1 MKVIYSPQ
9 LMEEAAFRHLSHLE
23 RSGYRSEYDE
33 YHSLADPIYELPE
46 DDREIAFEKVNKVF
60 FTERLKLGEH
70 VLSALEAVGLIPKR
84 KRTTR
89 RAQLAAFAADADEA
103 PGELAA
109 QLEES
114 SSSIHGVP
122 GMDDDS
128 QETNL
133 DDQSDPLPDTD
144 LQIENNPEE
153 DSQGSKDTDSEDTD
167 SEDTDSE
174 DTDGIV
180 AYDMVRDFEERIN
193 EVHVKR
199 AINKVDEGSNVLNR
213 ISGKPMIEM
222 RVLASRFCNPE
233 EAQELDAFLIQEF
246 MHAKDMVDPE
256 FDYEDAFIPGNPSV
270 KNLITARF
278 RLLWNIYV
286 DARLSRAGI
295 ISTIPREARY
305 REFDNFYRK
314 VPEGQRR
321 GIFEGIW
328 RTERFTHEE
337 LLSMATDLESL
348 MSKYVDDADL
358 PEEERDYIHLQGSP
372 CPLCKF
378 PTYNWVDDPESIC
391 DEMVIEA
398 IQIDFPD
405 WENKD
410 GGCDRCI
417 EVYELRAGV

>member
-23 RSGYRSEYDE
+23 RSGYRSDYDE

-46 DDREIAFEKVNKVF
+46 DDREVAFEKVNRIF
-60 FTERLKLGEH
+60 FIERLKLGDH
-70 VLSALEAVGLIPKR
+70 VLRALEAVGLIPKR
-84 KRTTR
+84 KRTTK
-89 RAQLAAFAADADEA
+89 RAQLAAIALETDEA
-103 PGELAA
+103 SGEP
-109 QLEES
+109 EES
-114 SSSIHGVP
+114 SASMHLPPVN
-122 GMDDDS
+122 DDS
-128 QETNL
+128 QETT
-133 DDQSDPLPDTD
+133 SDEDLVPPLDTD
-144 LQIENNPEE
+144 LQIEDNP
-153 DSQGSKDTDSEDTD
+153 QKDNPDSE
-167 SEDTDSE
+167 E
-174 DTDGIV
+174 TDGV
-180 AYDMVRDFEERIN
+180 VSYDMVRDFEERIN

-278 RLLWNIYV
+278 RLLWNLYV
-286 DARLSRAGI
+286 DARLARAGI
-295 ISTIPREARY
+295 ISTMPREARY

-314 VPEGQRR
+314 IPEKQRR

-328 RTERFTHEE
+328 ATEKFTHEE

-348 MSKYVDDADL
+348 MTKYVEDADIS
-358 PEEERDYIHLQGSP
+358 EEERDFIHLQGSP

>member
-23 RSGYRSEYDE
+23 RSGYRSDYDE

-46 DDREIAFEKVNKVF
+46 DDREVAFEKVNRIF
-60 FTERLKLGEH
+60 FIERLKLGDH
-70 VLSALEAVGLIPKR
+70 VLRALEAVGLIPKR
-84 KRTTR
+84 KRTTK
-89 RAQLAAFAADADEA
+89 RAQLAAYALETDEA
-103 PGELAA
+103 SDE
-109 QLEES
+109 EES
-114 SSSIHGVP
+114 SASMHLPPV
-122 GMDDDS
+122 DDDS
-128 QETNL
+128 QETTSG
-133 DDQSDPLPDTD
+133 DDSQETTSEEDLAPPVDTD
-144 LQIENNPEE
+144 LQVADNPQKN
-153 DSQGSKDTDSEDTD
+153 DPDSE
-167 SEDTDSE
+167 E
-174 DTDGIV
+174 TDGV
-180 AYDMVRDFEERIN
+180 VSYDMIRDFEERIN

-278 RLLWNIYV
+278 RLLWNLYV
-286 DARLSRAGI
+286 DARLARSGI
-295 ISTIPREARY
+295 ISTMPREARY

-314 VPEGQRR
+314 IPEKQRR

-328 RTERFTHEE
+328 VTEKFTHEE

-348 MSKYVDDADL
+348 MSKYVDDADIS
-358 PEEERDYIHLQGSP
+358 EEERDFIHLQGSP

>member
-46 DDREIAFEKVNKVF
+46 DDREIAFEKVNKIF
-60 FTERLKLGEH
+60 FIERLKLGDH
-70 VLSALEAVGLIPKR
+70 VLRALEAVGLIPKR
-84 KRTTR
+84 KRTTKR
-89 RAQLAAFAADADEA
+89 EQLAAVALGADET
-103 PGELAA
+103 PSE
-109 QLEES
+109 LEES
-114 SSSIHGVP
+114 SSYIHAVP
-122 GMDDDS
+122 VDSDS
-128 QETNL
+128 QETS
-133 DDQSDPLPDTD
+133 SDEDLVSSTDTD
-144 LQIENNPEE
+144 LQVEDNPT
-153 DSQGSKDTDSEDTD
+153 DTDLQVEDNPQ
-167 SEDTDSE
+167 EDNQDSE
-174 DTDGIV
+174 DTDGV
-180 AYDMVRDFEERIN
+180 VSYDMVRDFEERIN

-278 RLLWNIYV
+278 RLLWNCYV
-286 DARLSRAGI
+286 DARLARSGI
-295 ISTIPREARY
+295 ISTMPREARY

-314 VPEGQRR
+314 VPEKQRR

-328 RTERFTHEE
+328 QTEKFTHEE

-348 MSKYVDDADL
+348 MSKYVDDVDIT
-358 PEEERDYIHLQGSP
+358 EEERDYIHLQGSP

>member
-23 RSGYRSEYDE
+23 RSGYRSDYDE

-46 DDREIAFEKVNKVF
+46 DDREVAFEKVNRIF
-60 FTERLKLGEH
+60 FIERLKLGDH
-70 VLSALEAVGLIPKR
+70 VLRALEAVGLIPKR
-84 KRTTR
+84 KRTTK
-89 RAQLAAFAADADEA
+89 RAQLAAIALETDEA
-103 PGELAA
+103 SGEP
-109 QLEES
+109 EES
-114 SSSIHGVP
+114 SASMHLPPVN
-122 GMDDDS
+122 DDS
-128 QETNL
+128 QETT
-133 DDQSDPLPDTD
+133 SDEDLVPPLDTD
-144 LQIENNPEE
+144 LQIEDNP
-153 DSQGSKDTDSEDTD
+153 QKDNPDSE
-167 SEDTDSE
+167 E
-174 DTDGIV
+174 TDGV
-180 AYDMVRDFEERIN
+180 VSYDMVRDFEERIN

-278 RLLWNIYV
+278 RLLWNLYV
-286 DARLSRAGI
+286 DARLARAGI
-295 ISTIPREARY
+295 ISTMPREARY

-314 VPEGQRR
+314 IPEKQRR

-328 RTERFTHEE
+328 VTEKFTHEE

-348 MSKYVDDADL
+348 MSKYVEDADIS
-358 PEEERDYIHLQGSP
+358 EEERDFIHLQGSP

>member
-1 MKVIYSPQ
+1 MKVVYSPQ
-9 LMEEAAFRHLSHLE
+9 LMEEAAFRHLNHLE
-23 RSGYRSEYDE
+23 RSGYRADYDE

-46 DDREIAFEKVNKVF
+46 DDREIAFEKVNKIF
-60 FTERLKLGEH
+60 FIERLKLGDH
-70 VLSALEAVGLIPKR
+70 VLRALEAVGLIPKR

-89 RAQLAAFAADADEA
+89 RAQLAAVAAEADDLSVA
-103 PGELAA
+103 
-109 QLEES
+109 LEES
-114 SSSIHGVP
+114 DSGSLSENVTEELEGDQTLPHVENDEQENDSS
-122 GMDDDS
+122 
-128 QETNL
+128 E
-133 DDQSDPLPDTD
+133 
-144 LQIENNPEE
+144 EN
-153 DSQGSKDTDSEDTD
+153 
-167 SEDTDSE
+167 
-174 DTDGIV
+174 DGIV
-180 AYDMVRDFEERIN
+180 AYDMVREFEERIN

-213 ISGKPMIEM
+213 ISGRPMIEM

-286 DARLSRAGI
+286 DSRLARAGI
-295 ISTIPREARY
+295 ISTMPREARY

-314 VPEGQRR
+314 VPEKQRR

-328 RTERFTHEE
+328 QTDKFTHEE

-348 MSKYVDDADL
+348 MSKYVDDVEIT
-358 PEEERDYIHLQGSP
+358 EEERDYIHLQGSP

-405 WENKD
+405 WESKD

>member
-46 DDREIAFEKVNKVF
+46 DDREIAFEKVNKIF
-60 FTERLKLGEH
+60 FIERLKLGDH
-70 VLSALEAVGLIPKR
+70 VLRALEAVGLIPKR
-84 KRTTR
+84 KRATK
-89 RAQLAAFAADADEA
+89 RAQLAAVALGADGTPSE
-103 PGELAA
+103 
-109 QLEES
+109 LEES
-114 SSSIHGVP
+114 SSHIHGIPV
-122 GMDDDS
+122 DDDS
-128 QETNL
+128 QETS
-133 DDQSDPLPDTD
+133 SDEDLVSPTDTD
-144 LQIENNPEE
+144 LQVEDNPQE
-153 DSQGSKDTDSEDTD
+153 DNQ
-167 SEDTDSE
+167 DSE
-174 DTDGIV
+174 DTDGV
-180 AYDMVRDFEERIN
+180 VSYDMVRDFEERIN

-213 ISGKPMIEM
+213 ISGRPMIEM

-286 DARLSRAGI
+286 DARLARAGI
-295 ISTIPREARY
+295 ISTMPREARY

-314 VPEGQRR
+314 IPEKQRR

-328 RTERFTHEE
+328 QTEKFTHEE

-348 MSKYVDDADL
+348 MTKYVDDVDISN
-358 PEEERDYIHLQGSP
+358 EERDYIHLQGSP

>member
-1 MKVIYSPQ
+1 
-9 LMEEAAFRHLSHLE
+9 MEEAVFRHLNHLE
-23 RSGYRSEYDE
+23 RSGYRAGYDE

-46 DDREIAFEKVNKVF
+46 DDREIAFEKVNKIF
-60 FTERLKLGEH
+60 FIERLKLGEH
-70 VLSALEAVGLIPKR
+70 VLRALEAVGLIPKR
-84 KRTTR
+84 KRVSR
-89 RAQLAAFAADADEA
+89 KAQLAAATLESESYSSEA
-103 PGELAA
+103 
-109 QLEES
+109 EEAS
-114 SSSIHGVP
+114 
-122 GMDDDS
+122 DDGPE
-128 QETNL
+128 ETSL
-133 DDQSDPLPDTD
+133 DDQPPLPTETD
-144 LQIENNPEE
+144 QQEENPTTKE
-153 DSQGSKDTDSEDTD
+153 DEDA
-167 SEDTDSE
+167 
-174 DTDGIV
+174 DGVISF
-180 AYDMVRDFEERIN
+180 DMAREFEERIN
-193 EVHVKR
+193 EVTVKR

-213 ISGKPMIEM
+213 ISGRPVIEM

-278 RLLWNIYV
+278 RLLWNMYV
-286 DARLSRAGI
+286 DSRLGRAGI
-295 ISTIPREARY
+295 ISTMPKEARY

-314 VPEGQRR
+314 IPEKQRR

-328 RTERFTHEE
+328 QTDTFTHEE

-348 MSKYVDDADL
+348 MSKYVDDVDIS
-358 PEEERDYIHLQGSP
+358 EEERDYIHLQGSP

-405 WENKD
+405 WESKD

>member
-46 DDREIAFEKVNKVF
+46 DDREIAFEKVNKIF
-60 FTERLKLGEH
+60 FIERLKLGDH
-70 VLSALEAVGLIPKR
+70 VLRALEAVGLIPKR
-84 KRTTR
+84 KRTTK
-89 RAQLAAFAADADEA
+89 RAQLAAVALGADET
-103 PGELAA
+103 PSE
-109 QLEES
+109 LEES
-114 SSSIHGVP
+114 SSHIHGIPV
-122 GMDDDS
+122 DDDS
-128 QETNL
+128 QETS
-133 DDQSDPLPDTD
+133 SDEDLVSPTDTD
-144 LQIENNPEE
+144 LQVEDNPQE
-153 DSQGSKDTDSEDTD
+153 DDQ
-167 SEDTDSE
+167 DSE
-174 DTDGIV
+174 DTDGV
-180 AYDMVRDFEERIN
+180 VSYDMVRDFEERIN

-213 ISGKPMIEM
+213 ISGRPMIEM

-286 DARLSRAGI
+286 DARLARAGI
-295 ISTIPREARY
+295 ISTMPREARY

-314 VPEGQRR
+314 IPEKQRR

-328 RTERFTHEE
+328 QTEKFTHEE

-348 MSKYVDDADL
+348 MTKYVDDVDISN
-358 PEEERDYIHLQGSP
+358 EERDYIHLQGSP

>member
-9 LMEEAAFRHLSHLE
+9 LMEEAAFRHLNHLE
-23 RSGYRSEYDE
+23 RSGYRADYDE

-46 DDREIAFEKVNKVF
+46 DDREIAFEKVNKIF
-60 FTERLKLGEH
+60 FLERLKLGEH
-70 VLSALEAVGLIPKR
+70 VLRALEAVGLIPKR
-84 KRTTR
+84 QRTTR
-89 RAQLAAFAADADEA
+89 RVQLAAVALESDDLS
-103 PGELAA
+103 GEM
-109 QLEES
+109 EES
-114 SSSIHGVP
+114 GLTDS
-122 GMDDDS
+122 DDGL
-128 QETNL
+128 QETSQY
-133 DDQSDPLPDTD
+133 DQPPLPAETD
-144 LQIENNPEE
+144 QQIENNEE
-153 DSQGSKDTDSEDTD
+153 EVSEDADD
-167 SEDTDSE
+167 S
-174 DTDGIV
+174 II
-180 AYDMVRDFEERIN
+180 AYDMVREFEERIM

-256 FDYEDAFIPGNPSV
+256 FDYEDAFIPGNPSI
-270 KNLITARF
+270 KNMITARF
-278 RLLWNIYV
+278 RLLWNMYV
-286 DARLSRAGI
+286 DSRLARAGI
-295 ISTIPREARY
+295 ISTMPREARY

-314 VPEGQRR
+314 IPEKQRR

-328 RTERFTHEE
+328 QTDKFTHEE

-348 MSKYVDDADL
+348 MSKYVDDAEIS
-358 PEEERDYIHLQGSP
+358 EEERDYIHLQGSP